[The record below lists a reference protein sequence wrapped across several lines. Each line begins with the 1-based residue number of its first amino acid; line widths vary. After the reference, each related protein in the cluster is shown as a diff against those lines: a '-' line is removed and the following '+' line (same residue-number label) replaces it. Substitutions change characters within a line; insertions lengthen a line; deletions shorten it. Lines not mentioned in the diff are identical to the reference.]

1 MFLEPAYNHGVL
13 FPNPSK
19 NFVNYDF
26 SLEENLDLKIS
37 IFSIEGKL
45 VTVLYNDLVNSGPN
59 RLSFD
64 ITKLRVGSYLLIIEN
79 NDNRLFTK
87 KLIKN

>member
-1 MFLEPAYNHGVL
+1 M
-13 FPNPSK
+13 
-19 NFVNYDF
+19 
-26 SLEENLDLKIS
+26 
-37 IFSIEGKL
+37 
-45 VTVLYNDLVNSGPN
+45 TVLYNDLVNSGPN

-64 ITKLRVGSYLLIIEN
+64 ITNLGVGSYLLVIEN

>member
-1 MFLEPAYNHGVL
+1 MFL

-19 NFVNYDF
+19 DFVNYDF
-26 SLEENLDLKIS
+26 TIEEDLDLKIS

-45 VTVLYNDLVNSGPN
+45 MTVLYNDLVNSGPN

-64 ITKLRVGSYLLIIEN
+64 VTNLRVGSYLLIIEN

-87 KLIKN
+87 TN

>member
-1 MFLEPAYNHGVL
+1 MYFSFEV
-13 FPNPSK
+13 
-19 NFVNYDF
+19 

>member
-1 MFLEPAYNHGVL
+1 MKKIKVSFILVCFNL
-13 FPNPSK
+13 FAQ
-19 NFVNYDF
+19 
-26 SLEENLDLKIS
+26 ENLDLKIS

-64 ITKLRVGSYLLIIEN
+64 IAKLRVGTYLLIIEN